1 MRVARFT
8 VGVALLRRTLPIA
21 VLLLGCALLGAGIAG
36 VARVDAPLRAAVT
49 EQRQNAPAP
58 QGVDV
63 TWKHH
68 RGHGDCPP
76 TDSSRT

>member
-1 MRVARFT
+1 LRVGRFT

-36 VARVDAPLRAAVT
+36 VARVDAPLRAAVN
-49 EQRQNAPAP
+49 EQQQHAPVP

-76 TDSSRT
+76 TDPART

>member
-1 MRVARFT
+1 VGRFT

-21 VLLLGCALLGAGIAG
+21 VLLLGCALLGAAIAG

-49 EQRQNAPAP
+49 EQQQHAPVP

-76 TDSSRT
+76 TDPART

>member
-1 MRVARFT
+1 MRVGRFT

-49 EQRQNAPAP
+49 EQQHAPVP

-68 RGHGDCPP
+68 RGHDDCPP
-76 TDSSRT
+76 TDPART

>member
-1 MRVARFT
+1 
-8 VGVALLRRTLPIA
+8 VALLRRTLPIA
-21 VLLLGCALLGAGIAG
+21 VLLVGCALLGAGIAG

-49 EQRQNAPAP
+49 QPQQHAPVP

-63 TWKHH
+63 TWKHR

-76 TDSSRT
+76 KDPART

>member
-1 MRVARFT
+1 LRVGRFT

-49 EQRQNAPAP
+49 EQQQHAPVP

-76 TDSSRT
+76 TDPART

>member
-1 MRVARFT
+1 LRVGRFT

-21 VLLLGCALLGAGIAG
+21 VLLLGCALLGAAIAG

-49 EQRQNAPAP
+49 EQQQHAPVP

-76 TDSSRT
+76 TDPART

>member
-1 MRVARFT
+1 M
-8 VGVALLRRTLPIA
+8 ALLRRTLPIA
-21 VLLLGCALLGAGIAG
+21 VLLVGCALLGAGIAG

-49 EQRQNAPAP
+49 EQQQPVP

-63 TWKHH
+63 TWKHR

-76 TDSSRT
+76 TDPART

>member
-1 MRVARFT
+1 MLF
-8 VGVALLRRTLPIA
+8 LRRTLPIA

-49 EQRQNAPAP
+49 EQPRSVP
-58 QGVDV
+58 QDVDV

-68 RGHGDCPP
+68 RRGHGDCPP
-76 TDSSRT
+76 TDPART

>member
-1 MRVARFT
+1 M
-8 VGVALLRRTLPIA
+8 ALLRRTLPIA
-21 VLLLGCALLGAGIAG
+21 ALLLGCALLGAGIAG

-49 EQRQNAPAP
+49 EQQPQQHAPVP

-63 TWKHH
+63 TWKHR

-76 TDSSRT
+76 KDPART

>member
-1 MRVARFT
+1 LRVGRFT

-21 VLLLGCALLGAGIAG
+21 VLLLGCALLGAGVAG

-49 EQRQNAPAP
+49 EQQQHAPVP

-76 TDSSRT
+76 TDPART

>member
-1 MRVARFT
+1 M
-8 VGVALLRRTLPIA
+8 ALLRRTLPIA
-21 VLLLGCALLGAGIAG
+21 VLLVGCALLGAGIAG

-49 EQRQNAPAP
+49 EQQQQHAPVP

-63 TWKHH
+63 TWKHR

-76 TDSSRT
+76 TDPART